1 MMNDEPWR
9 FMDLKKRLGVT
20 SKVLSAILKELEA
33 CRKRISQIALQSKA
47 VERVYRLNL
56 QFFPLTWG
64 EDKDEEGR

>member
-1 MMNDEPWR
+1 M
-9 FMDLKKRLGVT
+9 GV
-20 SKVLSAILKELEA
+20 SAEDYKLILKELEA
-33 CRKRISQIALQSKA
+33 CRKRIAQIALQSKA